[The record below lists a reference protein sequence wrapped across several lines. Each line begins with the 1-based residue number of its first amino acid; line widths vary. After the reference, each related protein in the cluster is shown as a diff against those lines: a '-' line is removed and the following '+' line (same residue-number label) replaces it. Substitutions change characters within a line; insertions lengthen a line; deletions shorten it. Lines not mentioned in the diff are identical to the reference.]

1 MIVGLDVGGT
11 HIDAVVI
18 DEGKVIDAVKE
29 PVQRENLFESIWT
42 TLKQLFSRH
51 DKSKIERINLS
62 TTVSTNAIVENKTSP
77 VGMIIQSGPGL
88 PIDFLACGDENV
100 FISGYV
106 DHRGKLVKDLDL
118 KEIERAIELFKKK
131 NINSCA
137 VVTKF
142 CTRNFNHE
150 LRIKEILEE
159 YFSSVT
165 MGHSLSGK
173 LNFPRRVF
181 TAYLNAAVYDTFNEF
196 SNNIKRSMEHE
207 GIEAPL
213 FILKA
218 DGGTTSL
225 EAAEQYPVE
234 TILSGPAAS
243 FMGLNAL
250 LHTDRD
256 ALLLDIGGTTTD
268 IFFLADGI
276 PLFEPLGIEIG
287 PYKTLVR
294 AIYSASIGLGGDS
307 SIDVENGQLQI
318 GPKREGPPYALG
330 GPKPTPSDAM
340 IALGLMEAGDRKKA
354 IEAIKILSGK
364 LNLAVEDTAQ
374 KILDTMGDMIKGTV
388 DELLAKINSKPV
400 YTVREL
406 LYGKKIK
413 PQLIN
418 IIGGP
423 AKFLQPILE
432 KKFNLPCYFPEH
444 YDVANAIGAAM
455 AKITT
460 DVTLTADTSRGILS
474 VPELGVYEKI
484 TRNFGLD
491 SARERAIELLTEK
504 AISLGASKEEIEAEI
519 IEESCFNMVDGF
531 YTRGKNIRIKAQIKP
546 GLIYNVKGDRD
557 D

>member
-88 PIDFLACGDENV
+88 PNDFLACGDENV

-196 SNNIKRSMEHE
+196 SNNIKRSMKHE

>member
-77 VGMIIQSGPGL
+77 VGMIIQNGPGL
-88 PIDFLACGDENV
+88 PNDFLACGDENI